1 MENLKQNPIV
11 KKLGLNRILLV
22 CVLILMFLVFKVVL
36 GNKFPAVDSIKSTL
50 NYVYF
55 LGFLSLGVTFVI
67 ATGGIDFSIGPV
79 MFCCALVSGYCM
91 TSYKVPCAVAMIL
104 CILIGLCF
112 GIFNGWMVSYM
123 SVPPF
128 IISMA
133 SMNIAKGIASVFT
146 KTQSVSWPAASDANG
161 WFRNIVSVNGF
172 PVGIIIFL
180 GMAVI
185 CGIVLYNTKPG
196 RYILC
201 LGSNK
206 EAVRLSGVNTK
217 KWEMLAYVICGFLVG
232 IGALFFVATY
242 TTVQPGYGDQYNN
255 EAIAG
260 CVMGGTSMVGGLA
273 CEVILTMKDI
283 DKSFPGVHAL
293 DHVNFE
299 VKRGEVH
306 ALMGENGAGKSTLMK
321 VLTGIYQKDSG
332 SIVYKGQ
339 ETEFHNTREAQD
351 AGVVIVHQELNMV
364 GDLTVAQNIFI
375 GREPKKG
382 FRIDDKKMIEDSKK
396 LFQDLNIEINPK
408 EKMKN
413 LTVGKQQMCEIAK
426 AISHKAE
433 VIIFDEPSA
442 ALTEKEI
449 ADLFEIIRDLRK
461 KNLGIV
467 YISHRMDEIKTIT
480 DRVTVMRDGGYVG
493 TLITKDST
501 KEDIINMMVGRVI
514 YEDPKQESAVPA
526 DAPVVLKVEHLNAG
540 KMVQDVSFELR
551 KGEILGF
558 SGLMGAGR
566 TETAR
571 ALFGADPKQS
581 GKISIMGKD
590 GQLHE
595 VTINSPQD
603 AVKCGIGYLSED
615 RRRYGCVVQKSVTEN
630 TTLATMEEFTNG
642 IFINKAKEKKV
653 AEKYVNEL
661 ATKTPTTDQLVV
673 NLSGGNQQKVVIA
686 KWLTRDSD
694 ILIFD
699 EPTRGIDVG
708 AKNEIYKLMNRLAA
722 EGKSIIMIS
731 SEMTEVLRMSDRIII
746 MCEGKVTGCID
757 ISEATQENIMDKAT
771 RNID

>member
-1 MENLKQNPIV
+1 M
-11 KKLGLNRILLV
+11 
-22 CVLILMFLVFKVVL
+22 
-36 GNKFPAVDSIKSTL
+36 
-50 NYVYF
+50 
-55 LGFLSLGVTFVI
+55 
-67 ATGGIDFSIGPV
+67 
-79 MFCCALVSGYCM
+79 
-91 TSYKVPCAVAMIL
+91 
-104 CILIGLCF
+104 
-112 GIFNGWMVSYM
+112 
-123 SVPPF
+123 
-128 IISMA
+128 
-133 SMNIAKGIASVFT
+133 
-146 KTQSVSWPAASDANG
+146 
-161 WFRNIVSVNGF
+161 
-172 PVGIIIFL
+172 
-180 GMAVI
+180 
-185 CGIVLYNTKPG
+185 
-196 RYILC
+196 
-201 LGSNK
+201 
-206 EAVRLSGVNTK
+206 
-217 KWEMLAYVICGFLVG
+217 
-232 IGALFFVATY
+232 
-242 TTVQPGYGDQYNN
+242 GD
-255 EAIAG
+255 
-260 CVMGGTSMVGGLA
+260 
-273 CEVILTMKDI
+273 VILTMKDI

-299 VKRGEVH
+299 VRRGEVH

-332 SIVYKGQ
+332 SITYKGQ
-339 ETEFHNTREAQD
+339 EVAFHNTREAQD
-351 AGVVIVHQELNMV
+351 NGVVIVHQELNMV

-382 FRIDDKKMIEDSKK
+382 IRVDDKKMIEDSKK
-396 LFQDLNIEINPK
+396 LFKDLNIEIDPR
-408 EKMKN
+408 EKMSN

-449 ADLFEIIRDLRK
+449 ADLFVIIRDLRE

-467 YISHRMDEIKTIT
+467 YISHRMDEIKVIT

-514 YEDPKQESAVPA
+514 YEDPKEHSMVAP
-526 DAPVVLKVEHLNAG
+526 DAPVVLNAG

-581 GKISIMGKD
+581 GKISIMDKS
-590 GQLHE
+590 GQLRE

-603 AVKCGIGYLSED
+603 AVKYGIGYLSED

-630 TTLATMEEFTNG
+630 TTLATMEEFTSG
-642 IFINKAKEKKV
+642 IFINKSKEKEV
-653 AEKYVNEL
+653 SEKYVKEL
-661 ATKTPTTDQLVV
+661 ATKTPNCEQLVV

-686 KWLTRDSD
+686 KWLTRDSE

-731 SEMTEVLRMSDRIII
+731 SEMTEILRMSDRIIV
-746 MCEGKVTGCID
+746 MCEGKVTGNID
-757 ISEATQENIMDKAT
+757 ISEATQEHIMDKAT